1 MEQESIEKAVA
12 FIETHLTEEWSLET
26 LAREAGYSP
35 YHFARLFRKATGRSV
50 MEYVRDK
57 RIDAAAERLRQGQT
71 VMETA
76 LLDVLIRRPSSAGT
90 LDFATT
96 AREAFRAALDSSC
109 RSQVN
114 FIRGVPPSIFS

>member
-26 LAREAGYSP
+26 LAREAGYAP

-57 RIDAAAERLRQGQT
+57 RIDAAAERLRQGK
-71 VMETA
+71 
-76 LLDVLIRRPSSAGT
+76 RRGFVWMATTSLSGPYAGT
-90 LDFATT
+90 TCRIYGRTST
-96 AREAFRAALDSSC
+96 A
-109 RSQVN
+109 
-114 FIRGVPPSIFS
+114 P